1 MWDTVLLV
9 GMVTRWPWEID
20 DNEGGIVGF
29 LNDEL
34 VQLDRGVHS
43 TKIIVMSAR
52 MRERSKLTLL
62 AMEGKQGHRSVT
74 VFSDKLPITMTSYI
88 CQSEVHI
95 SPAYGSEVRPSATSA
110 DLEWFPSKKL
120 S

>member
-52 MRERSKLTLL
+52 MREGER
-62 AMEGKQGHRSVT
+62 
-74 VFSDKLPITMTSYI
+74 
-88 CQSEVHI
+88 
-95 SPAYGSEVRPSATSA
+95 EVRSHYWQWKA
-110 DLEWFPSKKL
+110 SKAIEV
-120 S
+120 